1 MPFLY
6 YSRIVRL
13 DELGQTFVVL
23 LFMRHESVLCR
34 SASWDCSTERNTS
47 AARHVQNSRQE
58 GGGGGLMVRSIF
70 GKLYQKLKA
79 VLSGPPHSHFC
90 HKRLRRRLWLFTI
103 YKKFPKNPVGKLMEH
118 DVLDLGF

>member
-6 YSRIVRL
+6 YSRIIRL

-34 SASWDCSTERNTS
+34 SASWDCSKERNTS

-58 GGGGGLMVRSIF
+58 GGGGGGGGGLMVRSDSIF
-70 GKLYQKLKA
+70 GKLNQKLRA
-79 VLSGPPHSHFC
+79 VLSGPPHSHF
-90 HKRLRRRLWLFTI
+90 
-103 YKKFPKNPVGKLMEH
+103 
-118 DVLDLGF
+118 